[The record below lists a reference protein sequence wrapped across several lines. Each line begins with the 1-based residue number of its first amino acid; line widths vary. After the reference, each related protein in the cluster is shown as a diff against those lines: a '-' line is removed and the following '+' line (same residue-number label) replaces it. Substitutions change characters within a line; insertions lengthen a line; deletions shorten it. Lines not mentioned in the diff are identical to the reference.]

1 MSWYMLWP
9 IVLVVLSNIFYNI
22 ITKTTPQD
30 GNAMLSLTITYLVGA
45 LCAFIMYWFG
55 GERQGIAQDLI
66 KLNWTSFALGLAVV
80 GLEFGYLHVYRAG
93 WQVNTASLVANIC
106 LACALLFVG
115 ALLFHE
121 TLSVRQIVGVAVCV
135 GGLVLITAK

>member
-1 MSWYMLWP
+1 MSWYMIWP

-22 ITKTTPQD
+22 ITKSTPQD

-45 LCAFIMYWFG
+45 LCAFTMYLFG
-55 GERQGIAQDLI
+55 GERQGLVRDFM
-66 KLNWTSFALGLAVV
+66 KLNWTSFALGLVVV

-93 WQVNTASLVANIC
+93 WNVNTAPLVANIC

-115 ALLFHE
+115 LLLFHE
-121 TLSVRQIVGVAVCV
+121 TLSVRQLAGVAVCV